1 MGVRACTVRAAQT
14 AHLGLGL
21 SRPTLFLL
29 ERLRNIHQ
37 PPDDVT
43 SAWSDLSPA
52 SLPGVPGTAPISG
65 FGVFTEPRCRRP
77 KLPLPLPPASV
88 RCTSASRSPGLAS
101 ARACAPAQKTGETE
115 VGGSLN
121 VVEPCG
127 WVWVRES
134 GLWSPLSAG
143 AFQFVASIC
152 RLRRLGTRE
161 GRARHVSDVR
171 EVVRPRE
178 AKCTYLR
185 ARGRRPVVPVKL
197 LCTPDACTSPPHH
210 NPLTTH
216 ISLQRWCR
224 GAQPNC
230 ANRTTLV
237 RPPRPCRMLQP
248 RPPSATQPAMVK
260 SQPPAPSVGSGE
272 ATSSDARRSRSTSGI
287 ISGLDVT
294 SDAAA
299 IPQTHTPVSST

>member
-1 MGVRACTVRAAQT
+1 MRDR
-14 AHLGLGL
+14 
-21 SRPTLFLL
+21 R
-29 ERLRNIHQ
+29 
-37 PPDDVT
+37 DVKDKYT
-43 SAWSDLSPA
+43 P
-52 SLPGVPGTAPISG
+52 
-65 FGVFTEPRCRRP
+65 
-77 KLPLPLPPASV
+77 
-88 RCTSASRSPGLAS
+88 
-101 ARACAPAQKTGETE
+101 ACA
-115 VGGSLN
+115 L
-121 VVEPCG
+121 
-127 WVWVRES
+127 WVRES

-248 RPPSATQPAMVK
+248 RPPSATQPARGDGQKPTTRTVRGERGGDVVRRAPQ
-260 SQPPAPSVGSGE
+260 SQHVRHHQRVGRHLRRCSHTPNTYPSVIHMSFSRR
-272 ATSSDARRSRSTSGI
+272 AAASDATRGT
-287 ISGLDVT
+287 
-294 SDAAA
+294 
-299 IPQTHTPVSST
+299 